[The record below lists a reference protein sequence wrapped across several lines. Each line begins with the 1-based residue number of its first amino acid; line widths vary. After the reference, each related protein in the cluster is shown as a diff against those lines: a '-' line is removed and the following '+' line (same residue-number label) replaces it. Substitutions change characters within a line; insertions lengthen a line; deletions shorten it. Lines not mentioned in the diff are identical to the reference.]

1 MAKSP
6 KKKPAKV
13 REDANT
19 TAFRTLQEITGAAER
34 TLDPAA
40 GKDPAAVA
48 RGRTGGAKGGKARA
62 AKLTAAEKTA
72 AGKKAAAVR
81 WGKAVS

>member
-19 TAFRTLQEITGAAER
+19 TAFRTLQEATGQAEK
-34 TLDPAA
+34 TPDPAA

-48 RGRTGGAKGGKARA
+48 RGKKGGKARA
-62 AKLTAAEKTA
+62 AKMTAAERTA
-72 AGKKAAAVR
+72 HGKLAAAVR
-81 WGKAVS
+81 WADTKKD

>member
-6 KKKPAKV
+6 KKTPAKV

-19 TAFRTLQEITGAAER
+19 TAFRTLQEITGADER
-34 TLDPAA
+34 TPDPDD

-48 RGRTGGAKGGKARA
+48 RGKKGGAKGGKARA
-62 AKLTAAEKTA
+62 AGMTPRQKTA
-72 AGKKAAAVR
+72 AGKKAAVR
-81 WGKAVS
+81 WGKTT

>member
-6 KKKPAKV
+6 KKPAKV

-19 TAFRTLQEITGAAER
+19 TAFRTLQEAVGAAPK
-34 TLDPAA
+34 TPDPDA

-48 RGRTGGAKGGKARA
+48 RGKKGGVKGGKARA
-62 AKLTAAEKTA
+62 AKTTPKQKTA
-72 AGKKAAAVR
+72 AGKKAAAAR
-81 WGKAVS
+81 WGG